1 MPWFWVA
8 VVLVLWSIGTVAVIA
23 LCISARQID
32 ARLGRDRKDV
42 RYAKTPKS
50 RPGARAKVE

>member
-23 LCISARQID
+23 LCVSVRRID
-32 ARLGRDRKDV
+32 ARLGRDRKGV
-42 RYAKTPKS
+42 RYAKKAEP
-50 RPGARAKVE
+50 RPGSRAKVE